1 MSTLIKLQ
9 TDAAIAALREQN
21 TITDEMRELAAQ
33 IAKGRLHIST
43 KDLENGMHKITLFA
57 NPHLQ
62 ILGKNE
68 TLGNDE
74 KLIRRQE
81 LSSLIEET
89 IKQAANSEGIA
100 YRPPAE
106 LSR

>member
-9 TDAAIAALREQN
+9 TDDAIDALRKQN

-43 KDLENGMHKITLFA
+43 KDLEDKFKTITLSA
-57 NPHLQ
+57 NPHLAT
-62 ILGKNE
+62 LGHDE
-68 TLGNDE
+68 TLGDGE

-81 LSSLIEET
+81 LRSLIEET